1 MNRFQK
7 QLIQSLAR
15 NKNKSIWNL
24 IDENDSHL
32 LKFLE
37 INKHKSKLKIS
48 KNKFDIIKKIN
59 NLNCPNCEGRGLIID
74 KFFKDVLNKFRII
87 IKDRPPALSQFDQAF
102 IKDEDVIKRVEFIY
116 QRGDLLN
123 SKILIIGDDDLLSI
137 ALALTK
143 LPQIVYVIE
152 IDQRLTDF
160 INKTSKKFN
169 LNIKTLKYDVREP
182 LPESFINK
190 FDVFVTD
197 PVETE
202 KGLKSF
208 LLRGLLSLNQN
219 GSGYFGLTTS
229 EASLNKWFNIEKFI
243 LENGFVIT
251 DIKRK
256 FSVYPI
262 IEDETS
268 WKSFEDKLPI
278 SKIIKTKANYDW
290 YSSSF
295 VRIEKVKDIKI
306 ANKKIK
312 IGMSFYV
319 DKEALATPEN

>member
-7 QLIQSLAR
+7 QLIQSLIS

-24 IDENDSHL
+24 IEENDAHL

-37 INKHKSKLKIS
+37 INKSKSKLKIN
-48 KNKFDIIKKIN
+48 KNKINIIKKIN
-59 NLNCPNCEGRGLIID
+59 DLNCSICEGRGLIID
-74 KFFKDVLNKFRII
+74 GLFNDILIKFKTI
-87 IKDRPPALSQFDQAF
+87 IKNRPPALDKFDQAF
-102 IKDEDVIKRVEFIY
+102 IKAEDVIKRVEFIY

-123 SKILIIGDDDLLSI
+123 SKILVIGDDDLLSL

-143 LPQIVYVIE
+143 LPQSVYIIE

-160 INKTSKKFN
+160 INKISKKLN
-169 LNIKTLKYDVREP
+169 LNIKTLEYDVREP
-182 LPESFINK
+182 LPKSLINK

-202 KGLKSF
+202 RGLKLF
-208 LLRGLLSLNQN
+208 LLRGFLSLNKN

-229 EASLNKWFNIEKFI
+229 ESSLAKWFNIEKFI
-243 LENGFVIT
+243 LKNGFVIT

-262 IEDETS
+262 VEDEIS
-268 WKSFEDKLPI
+268 WKSFEEKLPI
-278 SKIIKTKANYDW
+278 SKIIKTKANYNW
-290 YSSSF
+290 YLSSF
-295 VRIEKVKDIKI
+295 IRIEKIKNIKI
-306 ANKKIK
+306 SNKKIK
-312 IGMSFYV
+312 IGTSFYK
-319 DKEALATPEN
+319 DKEALATP